1 MSLYMVTAAHEK
13 ERVKKKRERE
23 MKRDIK
29 KALLGVWHSIGA
41 QQS

>member
-1 MSLYMVTAAHEK
+1 MSLYMFTDAHGK
-13 ERVKKKRERE
+13 ERVKKRERE